1 MANPPVYPKFHPR
14 PPLLPTPA
22 TPPTPPPTIVKPP
35 SPAYPLAR
43 QPSHGSQI
51 TSASNFTGC
60 GFSSHTPPLFDTL
73 SRLDLFLRQSMA
85 KRSKIVSRV
94 SERKNQRETMPRRFP
109 NPIKGPIFVFDPPR
123 NLPCQLQRCFP
134 SSLLPYFPY
143 FGEISFSMLS
153 QPCGKKR
160 SESRARF
167 VHGKLSTKGENETVR
182 DHRSTTSSERR

>member
-73 SRLDLFLRQSMA
+73 SLSRLDLFFPVYGETLEN
-85 KRSKIVSRV
+85 RV
-94 SERKNQRETMPRRFP
+94 ASERASERANERKNERASEKPCPGVSQTRS
-109 NPIKGPIFVFDPPR
+109 KGQFSSLTRHGICR
-123 NLPCQLQRCFP
+123 ARCKRCFP
-134 SSLLPYFPY
+134 SNLLPYFLY
-143 FGEISFSMLS
+143 FGEILFSILC
-153 QPCGKKR
+153 QAGR
-160 SESRARF
+160 VARTS
-167 VHGKLSTKGENETVR
+167 VH
-182 DHRSTTSSERR
+182 